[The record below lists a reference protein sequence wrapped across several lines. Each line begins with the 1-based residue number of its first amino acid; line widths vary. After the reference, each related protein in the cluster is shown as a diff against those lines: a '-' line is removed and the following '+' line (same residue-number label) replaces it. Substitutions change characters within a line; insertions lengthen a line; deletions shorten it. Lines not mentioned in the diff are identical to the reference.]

1 MTTIK
6 WIKLSVD
13 MFSDEKIKLIQAM
26 PEGDAL
32 LIIWIKLLTL
42 AGKTNLDGYLLLNE
56 NIPYTKET
64 LSIVTEKPISIVE
77 LALKTFND
85 LGMIAADE
93 TGMYLV
99 NYDKYQSTTR
109 LQEIREYN
117 RLAQQRHREK
127 IKQKK
132 LSMTNVND
140 KSITSQRS
148 NALDIDKDIDIDKYK
163 EKEIIKEKE
172 NITIYDIYQIEIG
185 TLTSRQF
192 EKLRYF
198 SEKLN
203 DELVTKAIEIASD
216 NNAKT
221 FKYIETILTDWVNKG
236 YTSIKEIEQSK
247 KNKKVAPVPEWINK
261 DIESKKISKEDFIK
275 LINEG
280 IKNYCD

>member
-64 LSIVTEKPISIVE
+64 LSIVTEKPIPIVE

-140 KSITSQRS
+140 KSMTSQRS

-236 YTSIKEIEQSK
+236 YTSIKEIEQTK
-247 KNKKVAPVPEWINK
+247 KNKKVAPVPSWINK
-261 DIESKKISKEDFIK
+261 EIEPENMSEEDSKKLEEFFKEFR
-275 LINEG
+275 
-280 IKNYCD
+280 

>member
-64 LSIVTEKPISIVE
+64 LSIVTGKPIPIVE

-93 TGMYLV
+93 IGMYLV

-140 KSITSQRS
+140 KSITCQRS
-148 NALDIDKDIDIDKYK
+148 NALDKDKDIDKYK

-203 DELVTKAIEIASD
+203 DELVSKAIEIASD

-247 KNKKVAPVPEWINK
+247 KNKKVSPVPEWINME
-261 DIESKKISKEDFIK
+261 IEPENMSEEESKNLEEFFKEFR
-275 LINEG
+275 
-280 IKNYCD
+280 